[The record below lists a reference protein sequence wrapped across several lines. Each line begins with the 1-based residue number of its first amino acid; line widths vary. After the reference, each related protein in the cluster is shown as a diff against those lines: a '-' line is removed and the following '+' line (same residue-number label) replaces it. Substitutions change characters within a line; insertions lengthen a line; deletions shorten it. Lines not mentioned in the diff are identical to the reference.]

1 MTTAGNTPWRIAG
14 GRGLTPAPFLIAGI
28 VNLTD
33 DSFSGNG
40 VSAGDAMRVI
50 RRQISEGAHIV
61 DLGAESTRP
70 GATDIGAEE
79 EQRRLAPVLPE
90 AIACRQA
97 SGTPGSPPAF
107 ALSIDTYRASTA
119 AWALSPLNDSP
130 TLKDSPP
137 AAGVDIINDISG
149 GAFDPG
155 MDEVLAEFKP
165 GYVLGHCPKRPAV
178 MHRLPR
184 YDNVADELMRWFSER
199 MTALV
204 KAGLPE
210 ACICLDPCI
219 GFAKNLEHNLAVIA
233 AIPRFLS
240 LGRPLF
246 FGISRKSLIGDI
258 TGLPLSERDTA
269 TQVLTALL
277 ARAGVAIHRVHQ
289 VGTTA
294 QTLRLT
300 SALTPYLEPV
310 S

>member
-14 GRGLTPAPFLIAGI
+14 GRELTPAPFLITGI
-28 VNLTD
+28 VNLSD

-40 VSAGDAMRVI
+40 VPAGDAMREI
-50 RRQISEGAHIV
+50 RRQVSEGAHIV

-90 AIACRQA
+90 AIAYRQA

-107 ALSIDTYRASTA
+107 ALSVDTYRASTA
-119 AWALSPLNDSP
+119 AWALSPPN
-130 TLKDSPP
+130 DSPP

-165 GYVLGHCPKRPAV
+165 GYVLGHCPERPAV

-199 MTALV
+199 T
-204 KAGLPE
+204 
-210 ACICLDPCI
+210 CICLDPCI

-233 AIPRFLS
+233 AIPRFLT

-246 FGISRKSLIGDI
+246 FGISRKSLIGDL

-277 ARAGVAIHRVHQ
+277 AGAGVAIHRVHQ
-289 VGTTA
+289 VGITA

-300 SALTPYLEPV
+300 SALAPYLGPA